1 MKRVLALAV
10 LLLLALAAA
19 ACGGGTVTRSTDSL
33 AQSAQAS
40 SGETRGVTGTM
51 LRDGTEIPVY
61 LAVSDTE
68 IAFWDSPSGGDVLA
82 VARYPEPMPG
92 AAAALTDCDHQDLD
106 GDGCLTL
113 ELRFRYGER
122 EVHSSAASEE
132 WGQVYKLI
140 AKDTIE
146 EQILDLQDKKAA
158 LMDALSGTT
167 EAGILEMSKEELLEL
182 LKIG

>member
-19 ACGGGTVTRSTDSL
+19 TCGGGTVTRSADSL
-33 AQSAQAS
+33 VQSAQAS
-40 SGETRGVTGTM
+40 SGETRSVTGTM

-106 GDGCLTL
+106 GDGCSDFGAAFTFPDGSTASLL
-113 ELRFRYGER
+113 WLSVDGEF
-122 EVHSSAASEE
+122 VCQEE
-132 WGQVYKLI
+132 FSQLPG
-140 AKDTIE
+140 DPPP
-146 EQILDLQDKKAA
+146 
-158 LMDALSGTT
+158 SG
-167 EAGILEMSKEELLEL
+167 EDPEN
-182 LKIG
+182 

>member
-10 LLLLALAAA
+10 LLLLALATA

-40 SGETRGVTGTM
+40 SGEMRSVTGTM
-51 LRDGTEIPVY
+51 LRYGTEIPVY

-68 IAFWDSPSGGDVLA
+68 IAFWDSPSGGEVLA

-106 GDGCLTL
+106 GDGCSDFGAAFTFPDGSTASLL
-113 ELRFRYGER
+113 WLSVDGEF
-122 EVHSSAASEE
+122 VYQEE
-132 WGQVYKLI
+132 FSQLPG
-140 AKDTIE
+140 DPPP
-146 EQILDLQDKKAA
+146 
-158 LMDALSGTT
+158 SG
-167 EAGILEMSKEELLEL
+167 EDPEN
-182 LKIG
+182 

>member
-19 ACGGGTVTRSTDSL
+19 ACGVGTVTRSTDSL

-68 IAFWDSPSGGDVLA
+68 IAFWDSPSGGEVLA

-106 GDGCLTL
+106 GDGCSDFGAAFTFPDGSTANLL
-113 ELRFRYGER
+113 WLSVDGEF
-122 EVHSSAASEE
+122 VYQEE
-132 WGQVYKLI
+132 FSQLPG
-140 AKDTIE
+140 
-146 EQILDLQDKKAA
+146 DLPP
-158 LMDALSGTT
+158 SG
-167 EAGILEMSKEELLEL
+167 EDPEN
-182 LKIG
+182 